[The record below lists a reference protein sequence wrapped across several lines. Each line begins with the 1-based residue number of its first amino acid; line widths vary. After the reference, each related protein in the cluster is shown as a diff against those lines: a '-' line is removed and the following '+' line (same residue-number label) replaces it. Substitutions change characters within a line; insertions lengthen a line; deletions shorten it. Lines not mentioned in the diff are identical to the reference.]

1 MSRRR
6 FHFLDR
12 MNEGKAIA
20 AARRNRGL
28 AVGCHVSWQRKRSD
42 EDPEGGACPFAVIAA
57 DAKARYADV
66 KAAFRF
72 DVCGDQWEGL

>member
-1 MSRRR
+1 MNHMR

-12 MNEGKAIA
+12 MAEGKDIA

-28 AVGCHVSWQRKRSD
+28 AVGCHASWQRKRSD
-42 EDPEGGACPFAVIAA
+42 EDPEGGCCPFAVISA
-57 DAKARYADV
+57 DARSRLADV